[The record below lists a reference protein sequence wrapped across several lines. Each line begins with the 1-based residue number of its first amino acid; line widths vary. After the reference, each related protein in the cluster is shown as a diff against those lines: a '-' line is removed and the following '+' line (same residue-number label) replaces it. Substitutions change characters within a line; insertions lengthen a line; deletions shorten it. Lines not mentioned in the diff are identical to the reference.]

1 MKKEFSYTQVLR
13 LGDSTKGH
21 IGSINLYIPNSFR
34 KCFLY
39 TEIVNNVTFFRP
51 LCTDR
56 CRCNIA
62 SNSILFEKE
71 FLEIDQREDEN
82 VCHKTEG
89 HNVKLHY

>member
-1 MKKEFSYTQVLR
+1 M
-13 LGDSTKGH
+13 
-21 IGSINLYIPNSFR
+21 FR

-82 VCHKTEG
+82 ACHKTEG